1 MSPFGFTPDEN
12 PDENPQDFAAM
23 MRQMQ
28 EQIQKQFK
36 EMGLNPAGFINPLA
50 AFTQAA
56 QGKGEALPKA
66 LVRDTAKKFI
76 QAQGSQPVGT
86 KDVTV
91 VNNSLELAELWLNE
105 ATVFPA
111 TTALSNSASSSSS
124 TGTSNNSA
132 VSRLDWID
140 ETLPG
145 WQSTMEPLATG
156 LANAITRL
164 LEESQSQG
172 LPQGLPEGFPQGAEN
187 PMGAIAGLLRSFIGS
202 LIATQLGQAI
212 GGAGVSATGAH
223 DVALPLLNPARP
235 LLMPENIDKWSTDL
249 EIPQTEVYLFHALR
263 EAAVARLFA
272 HNPWLVSYIQ
282 SAIVEYG
289 RGIHIDIEAIQRQAE
304 EALSHFDPSDMNP
317 QNAENSF
324 TIALNNGIFTPEET
338 PQQRAALSKLE
349 TALALIDGWA
359 DEVTSLAAGDRL
371 PALTALREMY
381 RRQRA
386 TSAPSQQLF
395 KSLLGLEVSP
405 KLAREAS
412 AFWQKIREERDIATR
427 DQIWSGILPTSDELL
442 DPHGFIAS
450 TQVPDDLSGLL

>member
-111 TTALSNSASSSSS
+111 TTALSNSTS
-124 TGTSNNSA
+124 TGTGNNSA

>member
-111 TTALSNSASSSSS
+111 TTALSNSASTSSS